1 MRNQEKRVYS
11 LDFKK
16 KHKQVKMYEW
26 MKHII
31 DKEGLN
37 LEIYTREG
45 ENVITNKTVYS
56 LLVESK
62 NDESPINEVKN
73 NSSHT

>member
-37 LEIYTREG
+37 LEVYTREG

>member
-16 KHKQVKMYEW
+16 KHKQVKIYEW

-62 NDESPINEVKN
+62 NNESPINEVKN